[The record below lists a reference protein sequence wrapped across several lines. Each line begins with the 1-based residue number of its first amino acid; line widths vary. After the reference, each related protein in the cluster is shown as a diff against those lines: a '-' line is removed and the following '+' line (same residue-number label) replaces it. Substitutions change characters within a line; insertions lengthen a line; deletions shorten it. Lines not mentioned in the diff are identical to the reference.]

1 MYSLAVSIFSN
12 LVDAPQPDVD
22 AFKNMLRAYDVV
34 DESLAPLR
42 LHAPLCVNDDKV
54 TFGVNTS
61 GIKGVD
67 FYLTCLNDNDNTVLY
82 SDGMD
87 ENDVPLVPTWS
98 ES

>member
-1 MYSLAVSIFSN
+1 MYELAVSIFSN
-12 LVDAPQPDVD
+12 LVDAEQQDVD
-22 AFKNMLRAYDVV
+22 AFKNMLRAYCVV

-42 LHAPLCVNDDKV
+42 LHAPLCVNDEQV

-61 GIKGVD
+61 GLNGVD
-67 FYLTCLNDNDNTVLY
+67 FYLTVAKDNTVLY

-87 ENDVPLVPTWS
+87 ESYVTLVPTWS